1 MTVQEAIEELQY
13 QSGNHENIESERW
26 ENGFLGQLRPYKG
39 VLHEKNY
46 HLIIR
51 ALKVLAPELE
61 KDFID
66 KNIINSIWG
75 ICHLGRMW
83 AIHPDGMLQSNK
95 LINKQQ
101 ASQIDNWLIDVS
113 YVAFC
118 LLSGTG
124 SDEAFADYD
133 KEQLEKFRL
142 E

>member
-1 MTVQEAIEELQY
+1 
-13 QSGNHENIESERW
+13 
-26 ENGFLGQLRPYKG
+26 
-39 VLHEKNY
+39 
-46 HLIIR
+46 
-51 ALKVLAPELE
+51 LE

-142 E
+142 